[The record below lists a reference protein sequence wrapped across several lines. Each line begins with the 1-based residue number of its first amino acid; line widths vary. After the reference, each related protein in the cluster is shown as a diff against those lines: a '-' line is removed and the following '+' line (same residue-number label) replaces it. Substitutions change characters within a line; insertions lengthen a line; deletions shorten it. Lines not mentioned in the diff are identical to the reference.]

1 MQSCE
6 VEAHLMQKE
15 LIIRVDED
23 IYEELNRVVGPANI
37 SQYIESLIRPHITG
51 LDLESAYR
59 QMAEDELREREALEI
74 AEATI
79 GDADNE
85 AR

>member
-1 MQSCE
+1 
-6 VEAHLMQKE
+6 MQKE
-15 LIIRVDED
+15 LTIRVDED
-23 IYEELNRVVGPANI
+23 IYEELKRVVGPAHI
-37 SQYIESLIRPHITG
+37 SEYIESLIRPHIAG

-59 QMAEDELREREALEI
+59 QMAEDESREREAWEI

-79 GDADNE
+79 GDAENE

>member
-1 MQSCE
+1 
-6 VEAHLMQKE
+6 MQKE
-15 LIIRVDED
+15 LTIRVDED
-23 IYEELNRVVGPANI
+23 VYEELGRVVGQDHI
-37 SQYIESLIRPHITG
+37 SEYIESLIRPHIIG

-59 QMAEDELREREALEI
+59 QMAEDESREREALEI
-74 AEATI
+74 VEATI

>member
-1 MQSCE
+1 
-6 VEAHLMQKE
+6 MQKE
-15 LIIRVDED
+15 LTIKVDED
-23 IYEELNRVVGPANI
+23 IYEELGRVVGPDHI
-37 SQYIESLIRPHITG
+37 SEYIESLIRPHIIG

-59 QMAEDELREREALEI
+59 QMAEDEAREREALEI